1 MIKLRR
7 QIFDGIH
14 INDFI
19 LSSGAKA
26 ACGNPSAYVE
36 MWLAQAS
43 LPDGVRLKSSVLT
56 DFVFVAIDQPVDWTD
71 FVVDEVD
78 RIVPEPFKK
87 KLDELGL
94 APRYYYGWT
103 VTKDGIRVIV
113 LNPCSLLTYKHQ
125 VEANCNLFLA
135 FCPCITSIYHDR

>member
-19 LSSGAKA
+19 LNSGAKA
-26 ACGNPSAYVE
+26 ACGNPSAYAE

-43 LPDGVRLKSSVLT
+43 LPDGVRFKSSVL
-56 DFVFVAIDQPVDWTD
+56 TD